1 MQPKLTLKT
10 YEIVNDL
17 LLIQWSDGS
26 ESIIALDRLRDNCP
40 CAGCA
45 GETDVFGTVYKGPP
59 QKKTPASYQVIHIE
73 PVGYYAIKPH
83 WGDGHTS
90 GIYSLDLLK
99 KMDS

>member
-1 MQPKLTLKT
+1 MEPELKLKS

-17 LLIQWSDGS
+17 LLIQWGDGS
-26 ESIIALDRLRDNCP
+26 ESIIPLDRLRDNCP
-40 CAGCA
+40 CANCV

-59 QKKTPASYQVIHIE
+59 QKKTPASYQVAGIE
-73 PVGYYAIKPH
+73 TVGYYAIKPT
-83 WGDGHTS
+83 WGDGHAS

>member
-1 MQPKLTLKT
+1 MEPELKLTS

-17 LLIQWSDGS
+17 LLIQWGDGS
-26 ESIIALDRLRDNCP
+26 ESVIPLNRLRDNCP
-40 CAGCA
+40 CANCV

-59 QKKTPASYQVIHIE
+59 QKKTPASYQVAGIE
-73 PVGYYAIKPH
+73 TVGYYAIKPT
-83 WGDGHTS
+83 WGDGHAS